1 MEKTPCN
8 AHAFEQETDSVV
20 EQVKDKFTKRS
31 DIGIAKYGTTLDR
44 GDLSLVDWLNHLQ
57 EELMDATLY
66 IQKLKN
72 ELDQNPNGIVI
83 AKESWDKADKITHEG
98 FVYVK
103 YTDLTGV

>member
-1 MEKTPCN
+1 M
-8 AHAFEQETDSVV
+8 TDKIV
-20 EQVKDKFTKRS
+20 EQVKEKFDERS
-31 DIGIAKYGTTLDR
+31 ETGIAKYGTTLER
-44 GDLSLVDWLNHLQ
+44 GDLSLLDWLSHLQ